1 MIKAIISDF
10 DGTLVDTVEANYH
23 AYQYVFKEVVNIELN
38 KDFYVKNFGLRID
51 DICKQLN
58 IEDQNIIKNIKN
70 LKAQVYP
77 NFFNYLKLNKD
88 LLNTF
93 NYFKNQGLTI
103 ALASTA
109 ASKNLNNVLNYFKI
123 SNTFDLI
130 ISGDDVKKGKP
141 NPEVYNVA
149 LDKLGINNDE
159 ALVFED
165 SEAGI
170 EAAKQANIKYNR
182 CGRFYRFTTCI

>member
-170 EAAKQANIKYNR
+170 EAAKQANIK
-182 CGRFYRFTTCI
+182 FIKITI